1 MHNETIEAWEHD
13 HTFGQDKKRPG
24 ERRTHIVIVLTA
36 AMMVVEIAA
45 GLAFG
50 SMALLADGLHMA
62 SHACALTIS
71 ALAYLYTRRHARN
84 SEFSFGAGKM
94 NALGG
99 FTGAVLLAVFAVMMG
114 WESIDRLLSPVGIA
128 FNQAIVVAVVGLLVN
143 GVCVAILGQRH
154 PEHDHDHKHDHN
166 LRSAYLHVLAD
177 ALTSLLAVFALLAG
191 KYYGLNWMDP
201 MMGIFGAALVAR
213 WSIGLLRTTSAVLLD
228 KQAPLRV
235 RDRVRAALEQDC
247 DTRVTD
253 LHIWAIAPGLYS
265 VVASVVAGE
274 PRSPDYYKGI
284 LPLELHLAHQ
294 TVEVHRYRDMHAPR
308 DNGAGDPGVDAP
320 QCPIVA

>member
-1 MHNETIEAWEHD
+1 MHREEIEAWQHD
-13 HTFGQDKKRPG
+13 HTFGQDTVRPG

-36 AMMVVEIAA
+36 AMMVVEVVA

-71 ALAYLYTRRHARN
+71 ALAYLYTRRHACN
-84 SEFSFGAGKM
+84 PEFSFGAGKM

-114 WESIDRLLSPVGIA
+114 WESVERILAPVGIA
-128 FNQAIVVAVVGLLVN
+128 FNQAIAVAVVGLVVN
-143 GVCVAILGQRH
+143 GACVFILGHQH
-154 PEHDHDHKHDHN
+154 EDHDGHSHEHSHDHHHKHDHN

-177 ALTSLLAVFALLAG
+177 ALTSLLAIFALLAG

-201 MMGIFGAALVAR
+201 AMGIVGAVLVAR
-213 WSIGLLRTTSAVLLD
+213 WSVGLLRTTAAVLLD
-228 KQAPLRV
+228 KQAPASVQERV
-235 RDRVRAALEQDC
+235 RSSIEADG
-247 DTRVTD
+247 DTRVAD

-265 VVASVVAGE
+265 IVVSVVASKPQPPE
-274 PRSPDYYKGI
+274 HYKGRF
-284 LPLELHLAHQ
+284 PEDLHLAHQ
-294 TVEVHRYRDMHAPR
+294 TVEVHRCVAHAIRDMPEPSVETR
-308 DNGAGDPGVDAP
+308 
-320 QCPIVA
+320 